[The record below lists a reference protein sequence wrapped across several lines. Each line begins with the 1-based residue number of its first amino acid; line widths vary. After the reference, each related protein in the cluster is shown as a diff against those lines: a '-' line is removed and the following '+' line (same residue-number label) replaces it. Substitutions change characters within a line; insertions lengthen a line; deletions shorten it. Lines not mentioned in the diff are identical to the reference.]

1 MDIFLSIIVALALI
15 LISGYFTMSEMALVS
30 ARRTTIQ
37 QEADEGDARAARA
50 GRLMDDSDRLLSAI
64 QVFITLAGFGAS
76 SFATATLADRFG
88 GWLAGLGVGWLA
100 SSAGAIAVVVVT
112 LIVSYVTLVIGE
124 LVPKRIALTDPE
136 GYSKRVARPI
146 EVAEKIAAPIVALL
160 AHSTEGVARLLR
172 LKSAD
177 DRTQVSEDEIK
188 YLVAEQD
195 TLLDEEKRMIHEI
208 FDLGDTVAREVM
220 TPRVDMMLIEDDAT
234 VRETIDRMR
243 GTGLS
248 RLPVFHEDHDR
259 IIGVAM
265 VKDLLAPLIDDTDD
279 QPITAYMRDPIF
291 IPDTKDILP
300 LLGEMQTSHQ
310 QMVIVVDE
318 YGGTAGIITIEDI
331 VEEIVGE
338 IADEYDP
345 DNKYL
350 TQLSDREWLVDGRF
364 PIDDAQE
371 LGWPVEE
378 SEEYETVAG
387 WLLDTIDYV
396 PQVGDAF
403 TIHGYTFKVQ
413 SMRRRRISLIRVS
426 APEQP
431 EQAAPGASDEA
442 AAASDGGTER

>member
-248 RLPVFHEDHDR
+248 RLPVFHEE
-259 IIGVAM
+259 IGRAHV
-265 VKDLLAPLIDDTDD
+265 
-279 QPITAYMRDPIF
+279 
-291 IPDTKDILP
+291 
-300 LLGEMQTSHQ
+300 
-310 QMVIVVDE
+310 
-318 YGGTAGIITIEDI
+318 
-331 VEEIVGE
+331 
-338 IADEYDP
+338 
-345 DNKYL
+345 
-350 TQLSDREWLVDGRF
+350 
-364 PIDDAQE
+364 
-371 LGWPVEE
+371 
-378 SEEYETVAG
+378 
-387 WLLDTIDYV
+387 
-396 PQVGDAF
+396 
-403 TIHGYTFKVQ
+403 
-413 SMRRRRISLIRVS
+413 
-426 APEQP
+426 
-431 EQAAPGASDEA
+431 
-442 AAASDGGTER
+442 